1 MNKKAIIAVSVIMV
15 AMAAGV
21 ITLGVLFGKEK
32 KARAETENVL
42 EAHYQQSYYTLLD
55 ETNDLEIKFA
65 KLTVAKGKSTRLEL
79 LSDAVKSSELAVN
92 ALSALSG
99 SDVSIE
105 NTIRFLNQTGD
116 FSAYLKDK
124 LESGGEIKEEEN
136 AAIGKI
142 HEMLKTLSL
151 ELNKVKDKISE
162 GYLFV
167 GGTNDKS
174 DALSDVFAS
183 LNDPSV
189 EYPQLIY
196 DGPFSDGRNDKT
208 AKGLPENEI
217 TEEQAIE
224 IVRNIFG
231 DKIQNLNSLGQWG
244 GDVETYNF
252 DCTLSNVRTTI
263 QVSKKGGM
271 LLNVSGSRDVTN
283 PVLSVEECVEKAK
296 AFLEKCGFCDMRDV
310 WSAND
315 DSTVYIN
322 FAPVTTDGTIL
333 YPDLVKVKI
342 ASDNGDVLGMDAVN
356 FAFNHVK
363 RETKTPLF
371 SRESAKEKVG
381 FDNASEGRLC
391 IIPYKT
397 NSEKLCYEFIVE
409 SGGIYYIYIDAET
422 GEEINILYVISTTGG
437 DKLI

>member
-1 MNKKAIIAVSVIMV
+1 MIMV

-21 ITLGVLFGKEK
+21 ITLGVLFGREK

-42 EAHYQQSYYTLLD
+42 EAHYQQSYYNLLD

-65 KLTVAKGKSTRLEL
+65 KLTVARGKTTRLSL
-79 LSDAVKSSELAVN
+79 LSDAVKSGELAVC

-105 NTIRFLNQTGD
+105 NTMRFLNQTGD

-124 LESGGEIKEEEN
+124 LESGGEITAEEN

-142 HEMLKTLSL
+142 HEMLKTLSQ

-167 GGTNDKS
+167 NGINDKS
-174 DALSDVFAS
+174 DVLSDVFAA

-196 DGPFSDGRNDKT
+196 DGPFSDGRNDKV
-208 AKGLPENEI
+208 AKGLPENEV
-217 TEEQAIE
+217 TKEQATA
-224 IVRNIFG
+224 VVTDIFG
-231 DKIQNLNSLGQWG
+231 DKIQNLNFLGQWG
-244 GDVETYNF
+244 GDIETYNF
-252 DCTLSNVRTTI
+252 DCTLSGVRTTL
-263 QVSKKGGM
+263 QVSKRGGT

-283 PVLSVEECVEKAK
+283 PVLSVEDCVEKAK
-296 AFLEKCGFCDMRDV
+296 VFLEKCGFHDMQDV

-322 FAPVTTDGTIL
+322 FAPVLSDGTIL

-342 ASDNGDVLGMDAVN
+342 AADNGDVLGMDAVN
-356 FAFNHVK
+356 YAFNHVE
-363 RETKTPLF
+363 RKTQTPAV
-371 SRESAKEKVG
+371 SRESAKAKVG
-381 FDNASEGRLC
+381 FDNASDGRLC
-391 IIPYKT
+391 VIPYKT

-409 SGGIYYIYIDAET
+409 SGGIYYIYIDALT